1 MKIKKM
7 VESFNYA
14 INGIIETVRTQ
25 RNMKI
30 HIFAA
35 LCVLLACFLFDVSKI
50 EFLILAITIT
60 LVLGAEIINTA
71 IEATIDMSTNHYHP
85 LAKIAKN
92 ASAGAVLVTAV
103 NALLVGYIIFGD
115 KISNLSYDV
124 IHKVKESEPYMIFI
138 ALVFVVLATLIIK
151 SIFGEG
157 TPLRGG
163 MPSGHSAL
171 SFSIATAIS
180 LITEEPICIVL
191 SYLMA
196 LITAQS
202 RVDSNVHSIW
212 EVIVGALFGT
222 LLTLLIFV
230 IFKI

>member
-30 HIFAA
+30 HMFTA
-35 LCVLLACFLFDVSKI
+35 LCVLLACFLFDISKI

-60 LVLGAEIINTA
+60 LVFVAEIINTA

-92 ASAGAVLVTAV
+92 AAAGAVLVTAV
-103 NALLVGYIIFGD
+103 NALLVGYIIFWD
-115 KISNLSYDV
+115 KISDLSYNV

-151 SIFGEG
+151 SVFGEG

-171 SFSIATAIS
+171 SFSLATAIS

>member
-1 MKIKKM
+1 MKIKKT

-103 NALLVGYIIFGD
+103 NALLVGYIIFWD

>member
-103 NALLVGYIIFGD
+103 NALLVGYIIFWD

-138 ALVFVVLATLIIK
+138 ALVFVV
-151 SIFGEG
+151 
-157 TPLRGG
+157 
-163 MPSGHSAL
+163 
-171 SFSIATAIS
+171 
-180 LITEEPICIVL
+180 
-191 SYLMA
+191 
-196 LITAQS
+196 
-202 RVDSNVHSIW
+202 
-212 EVIVGALFGT
+212 
-222 LLTLLIFV
+222 
-230 IFKI
+230 

>member
-1 MKIKKM
+1 MKIKKL

-30 HIFAA
+30 HLFAA
-35 LCVLLACFLFDVSKI
+35 LCVLLACFLFDISKI

-71 IEATIDMSTNHYHP
+71 IEATIDMSTNYYHP

-92 ASAGAVLVTAV
+92 ASAGAVLVTAI
-103 NALLVGYIIFGD
+103 NALIVGYIIFWN
-115 KISNLSYDV
+115 KISDLSYEV

-202 RVDSNVHSIW
+202 RVDSNIHSIW

>member
-1 MKIKKM
+1 MKIKKL

-14 INGIIETVRTQ
+14 IEGIIQTVRTQ

-30 HIFAA
+30 HLFAA
-35 LCVLLACFLFDVSKI
+35 LCVLVACFVIDISKL

-60 LVLGAEIINTA
+60 MVLAAEVINTA
-71 IEATIDMSTNHYHP
+71 IEVTIDMSTNHYHP

-92 ASAGAVLVTAV
+92 AAAGAVLITAI
-103 NALLVGYIIFGD
+103 NALVVGYIIFWD
-115 KISNLSYDV
+115 KISLISYDV
-124 IHKVKESEPYMIFI
+124 IHKMKQSEPYMVLI
-138 ALVFVVLATLIIK
+138 ALVVVVIVTLIVK

-180 LITEEPICIVL
+180 LVTEQPICIML

-202 RVDSNVHSIW
+202 RVDSDTHSIF

-222 LLTLLIFV
+222 LLTLFIFV

>member
-35 LCVLLACFLFDVSKI
+35 LCMLLACFLFDVSKI

-103 NALLVGYIIFGD
+103 NALLVGYIIFWD

>member
-103 NALLVGYIIFGD
+103 NALLVGYIIFWD
-115 KISNLSYDV
+115 KIYNLSYDV

-202 RVDSNVHSIW
+202 RVESNVHSIW

>member
-35 LCVLLACFLFDVSKI
+35 LCVLLACFLFDISKI

-103 NALLVGYIIFGD
+103 NALLVGYIIFWD

>member
-35 LCVLLACFLFDVSKI
+35 LCVLLSCFLFDVSKI

-92 ASAGAVLVTAV
+92 ASAGAVLVTAI
-103 NALLVGYIIFGD
+103 NALLVGYIIFWD
-115 KISNLSYDV
+115 KISDLSYDV
-124 IHKVKESEPYMIFI
+124 IHKVKQSEPYMIFI
-138 ALVFVVLATLIIK
+138 ALVFVILATLIIK

-202 RVDSNVHSIW
+202 RVDSNIHSIW

>member
-103 NALLVGYIIFGD
+103 NALLVGYIIFWD

-138 ALVFVVLATLIIK
+138 ALVVVVLATLIIK